1 MPATKGDSQS
11 SWPTPAV
18 LLLDIKKKIHC
29 MVNIKIR
36 SMERTKRTQDRNLLE
51 VTTLITPGGIPAS
64 SAREAKA
71 RADKGGYDD
80 VQDVTTTNVIK
91 GKTSNLTT
99 GCPLQASRHKCSR
112 LQALLQ
118 PRDQPDEFFVASR
131 SGD

>member
-1 MPATKGDSQS
+1 
-11 SWPTPAV
+11 
-18 LLLDIKKKIHC
+18 

-36 SMERTKRTQDRNLLE
+36 CMERTKRTHDRNLLE

-71 RADKGGYDD
+71 RADKGGHDD
-80 VQDVTTTNVIK
+80 GQDVMTTNVIK
-91 GKTSNLTT
+91 GMTNNLTT

-131 SGD
+131 SGDQVSGNYCPSLHQTKTSAPFL